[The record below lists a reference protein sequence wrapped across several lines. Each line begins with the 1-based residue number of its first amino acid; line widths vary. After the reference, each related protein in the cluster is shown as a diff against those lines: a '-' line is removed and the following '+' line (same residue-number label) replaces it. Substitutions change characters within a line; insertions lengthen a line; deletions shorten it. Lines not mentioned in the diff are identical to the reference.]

1 MKIVKKIIYA
11 LLALV
16 LTGAVVLVGIILFAE
31 YSGRRFTPGSTHVAE
46 GIEDDKSRLVYDE
59 NGNVVEL
66 PSESSDSLATTG
78 QETAAPAQDIPSGD
92 ASAPSEDASV
102 TVQEVA
108 AGAETTSEEDNI
120 ERVYVMD
127 MGANLFHTADCP
139 YVQEIKPEDLSE
151 MTTSRAKILNAGY
164 QPCTSCNP

>member
-1 MKIVKKIIYA
+1 MKIVKRITYT
-11 LLALV
+11 LLGLV

-31 YSGRRFTPGSTHVAE
+31 YSGRRFTPGSTKVAE

-66 PSESSDSLATTG
+66 PSESSDSPATTG
-78 QETAAPAQDIPSGD
+78 QETSAPVQDIPSGD
-92 ASAPSEDASV
+92 ASAPSADS
-102 TVQEVA
+102 VQEIA
-108 AGAETTSEEDNI
+108 AETESASEEDNI

-127 MGANLFHTADCP
+127 MGVNLFHTSDCP